1 MESKSDTWVLTS
13 GALVMLMTP
22 ALGLFYGGLV
32 SDRAVINT
40 IMLSF
45 GTIAVVSLLWALCGY
60 SIAFA
65 PSADS
70 LGIIGNLSLAPLG
83 FGDRYR
89 EENNVSEHAW
99 AFYQMMFAVITPA
112 VISGAVVERMRFGYF
127 LLFASIWHLI
137 VYCPLAHWVWEP
149 SGWLN
154 KLGLLDTAGGTVV
167 ESSSGVSALM
177 LAFLMTRFSTIDKK
191 PPPARP
197 HNIVTVLLGA
207 GLLWFGW
214 FGFNAGGY
222 NPEQAPFSLAART
235 VLNTHLAASSAML
248 TYNLMEYTVPPIGS
262 RKPYFTGKPSSI
274 GAACGAV
281 VGLVAITPACGYVTV
296 DWSIFIGF
304 IASIAVFYSARNVN
318 RLLKVD
324 DRLDVFA
331 FHGVAGIVGTAA
343 TGLFATTSADSP
355 QNGAFYGAIKQFGIQ
370 LIGLGATF
378 AICIT
383 GTSIAF
389 FILLFVS
396 KLVNVSLEYDPDFD
410 IDAETHGED
419 AYQYSINDEDKLH
432 EAEEILLAH

>member
-1 MESKSDTWVLTS
+1 MSSDTWMLTS

-45 GTIAVVSLLWALCGY
+45 GTLAAVSTLWALCGY
-60 SIAFA
+60 SLAFA
-65 PSADS
+65 PSIDS
-70 LGIIGNLSLAPLG
+70 IGFIGDFSLAPLG
-83 FGDRYR
+83 FSDRYR
-89 EENNVSEHAW
+89 ISNSVSEHAF
-99 AFYQMMFAVITPA
+99 AFYQMMFAIITPA

-127 LLFASIWHLI
+127 ILFASIWHLI

-167 ESSSGVSALM
+167 ETSSGVSALT
-177 LAFLMTRFSTIDKK
+177 LAFLMTRFSIHKK
-191 PPPARP
+191 KQAPPRP
-197 HNIVTVLLGA
+197 HNLVTVLLGA
-207 GLLWFGW
+207 SLLWFGW
-214 FGFNAGGY
+214 FGFNAGGF
-222 NPEQAPFSLAART
+222 NPQNSIPSLTART

-248 TYNLMEYTVPPIGS
+248 TYNLMEFIVPPVGS
-262 RKPYFTGKPSSI
+262 KQDFFTGKPSSV

-281 VGLVAITPACGYVTV
+281 VGLVAITPACGYVTI
-296 DWSIFIGF
+296 DWGIFIGV
-304 IASIAVFYSARNVN
+304 IASISVYYAARNVN
-318 RLLKVD
+318 RLLQAD

-343 TGLFATTSADSP
+343 TGLFATTDADSP
-355 QNGAFYGAIKQFGIQ
+355 QNGAFYGAAKQFGIQ

-378 AICIT
+378 AICIL

-389 FILLFVS
+389 FILLLLS
-396 KLVNVSLEYDPDFD
+396 KQVKISLEYDPDYD

-419 AYQYSINDEDKLH
+419 AYYTSSSTTDDKIN
-432 EAEEILLAH
+432 EAQELLLNH

>member
-1 MESKSDTWVLTS
+1 
-13 GALVMLMTP
+13 
-22 ALGLFYGGLV
+22 
-32 SDRAVINT
+32 
-40 IMLSF
+40 
-45 GTIAVVSLLWALCGY
+45 
-60 SIAFA
+60 
-65 PSADS
+65 
-70 LGIIGNLSLAPLG
+70 
-83 FGDRYR
+83 
-89 EENNVSEHAW
+89 
-99 AFYQMMFAVITPA
+99 
-112 VISGAVVERMRFGYF
+112 
-127 LLFASIWHLI
+127 
-137 VYCPLAHWVWEP
+137 
-149 SGWLN
+149 
-154 KLGLLDTAGGTVV
+154 
-167 ESSSGVSALM
+167 
-177 LAFLMTRFSTIDKK
+177 
-191 PPPARP
+191 
-197 HNIVTVLLGA
+197 
-207 GLLWFGW
+207 
-214 FGFNAGGY
+214 
-222 NPEQAPFSLAART
+222 
-235 VLNTHLAASSAML
+235 ML

-396 KLVNVSLEYDPDFD
+396 KLINVSLEYDPDFD